1 MTRTVTMRMGK
12 MMKKLKRL
20 KKSKKNLRRNK
31 RRTRVKVTK
40 AAVTKTMMRV
50 FSLENNL

>member
-12 MMKKLKRL
+12 MMRKLKRQ

-40 AAVTKTMMRV
+40 AAVTKTMTLV
-50 FSLENNL
+50 SFLESNL